1 MKYSLILILIPMLW
15 LTACSD
21 APQLAAVKQQL
32 QAEIPEQWQ
41 VTSFNVE
48 AEEETGTKVSP
59 VWQYRFNAEIAP
71 KEAMHHRIGRL
82 QEVDILEVTQKKNE
96 KFKLNGLANSALYN
110 GEWQVGMDLN
120 LVQAISFG
128 MPLSHFPDKHVIA
141 GSSDYKKLLKTA
153 KEAQQKIEQQIATDE
168 QQFQQLLLEYNK
180 LQQELQTKAQQS
192 SEQLNTL
199 QQQSYQQRDQ
209 LAQQLS
215 SQNVELRNQLQQ
227 QRQAKAAEF
236 RQIHDKQA
244 AEIESAYR
252 LQSAEFKAA
261 RTKAQD
267 LRTEQRNAARKA
279 HAAET
284 QSARSTMQR
293 ADYTLFKAQ
302 ADEKLRAEYQ
312 QIDQTHNTRVQEIA
326 AAEKVVTDKRRA
338 DLAAIATTYRQQ
350 VDALSAEQ
358 NEQLTAARSEASQ
371 QQQQAGSDQQSELQ
385 SARNKHQ
392 ALLADN
398 NRQLNELRQRIDQLQ
413 RRIHEQRSILG
424 RESQLLAQLDP

>member
-1 MKYSLILILIPMLW
+1 MRSLLTFTLISMLW

-32 QAEIPEQWQ
+32 QTELPEHWQ
-41 VTSFNVE
+41 VTSFNLE
-48 AEEETGTKVSP
+48 AEQETGTKVSP

-71 KEAMHHRIGRL
+71 KEAMHRRIGRL
-82 QEVDILEVTQKKNE
+82 QDVDILEVTQKKNE

-128 MPLSHFPDKHVIA
+128 MPLSHFTDKHVIS

-153 KEAQQKIEQQIATDE
+153 KAAQQKIEQQIATDE
-168 QQFQQLLLEYNK
+168 QQFQQLLQEYNK

-192 SEQLNTL
+192 NEQLNTL

-227 QRQAKAAEF
+227 QRQAKATEYK
-236 RQIHDKQA
+236 QIHDNQA

-252 LQSAEFKAA
+252 LKVAEFRAA

-267 LRTEQRNAARKA
+267 LRNEQRNAARSA
-279 HAAET
+279 HATET
-284 QSARSTMQR
+284 QNARNSMQR

-302 ADEKLRAEYQ
+302 ADEKLRTDYQ
-312 QIDQTHNTRVQEIA
+312 RIDQTHNAKVQEIA
-326 AAEKVVTDKRRA
+326 AAEKVVTDQRRT
-338 DLAAIATTYRQQ
+338 DLAAIAATYRKQ

-358 NEQLTAARSEASQ
+358 NEQLTAARNEASQ
-371 QQQQAGSDQQSELQ
+371 QQQQAGSDQRNELQ
-385 SARNKHQ
+385 SARDKHQ